1 MSLVVCMVGTDVDPS
16 LTAEEA
22 GQLGMIQTVLI
33 QIVLMGLGAGAAA
46 AVLFASV
53 VSGSAFATLLLLLAS
68 LPILIVTLGWSHWA
82 GLVAVATAAAC
93 LAVVGVDFLAAFLFG
108 IGLPAWWLGYL
119 TLLARPVPTP
129 DGHEW
134 YPVGRLV
141 LWAACINAIMVGA
154 ALLSLGTDLPG
165 LQNALRTVLDNR
177 LDEVVAEQLENP
189 DDAARLVDFMLMF
202 IPGAAAATFTLST
215 LLNLW
220 LAGRIV
226 KISGRL
232 QRPWPRLSD
241 IRFPA
246 FAPALLGAAVAGS
259 FLPDLIGLSLSA
271 LAASLMIA
279 HVLLGLAVIHAL
291 TVGLSGRGFMLGS
304 VYAAILL
311 FSWPVRWPLLVIGLL
326 GMSDALFDLRGLIAR
341 WRGPPATPPPHPPP
355 QAGEG

>member
-1 MSLVVCMVGTDVDPS
+1 
-16 LTAEEA
+16 
-22 GQLGMIQTVLI
+22 
-33 QIVLMGLGAGAAA
+33 
-46 AVLFASV
+46 
-53 VSGSAFATLLLLLAS
+53 
-68 LPILIVTLGWSHWA
+68 
-82 GLVAVATAAAC
+82 
-93 LAVVGVDFLAAFLFG
+93 
-108 IGLPAWWLGYL
+108 
-119 TLLARPVPTP
+119 
-129 DGHEW
+129 
-134 YPVGRLV
+134 
-141 LWAACINAIMVGA
+141 
-154 ALLSLGTDLPG
+154 
-165 LQNALRTVLDNR
+165 
-177 LDEVVAEQLENP
+177 
-189 DDAARLVDFMLMF
+189 
-202 IPGAAAATFTLST
+202 
-215 LLNLW
+215 
-220 LAGRIV
+220 V

-341 WRGPPATPPPHPPP
+341 WRGPPATPPPHPPA
-355 QAGEG
+355 QAGDG